1 MTVPTGSMDEIVAA
15 LRAEQ
20 DGLAD
25 LVGPLETAELAR
37 DSRCAGWSLAD
48 VLVHLGQT
56 NELAVASVNGA
67 FGDAVASGPDTTG
80 AADVDEWAGAAVDAE
95 RPDDLGAARDRWLAS
110 ATAQAEAF
118 AGCDP
123 SARVQ
128 WVAGDLAARTLATTR
143 LSETWIHSNDISWG
157 LGVDVAPTDALFHIA
172 RLAHRTLPHA
182 FARAGREMIA
192 DVQFR
197 LGGPG
202 GDQWDIGEDGAP
214 TVLSGSAI
222 DLCEVAGQRRD
233 AADTDLRAEGP
244 DAEGVLELVRTFA

>member
-1 MTVPTGSMDEIVAA
+1 MTVPTGSMGEIVAA

-20 DGLAD
+20 DALAGL
-25 LVGPLETAELAR
+25 VRPMGTAELAR
-37 DSRCAGWSLAD
+37 DSRCPGWSIAD

-56 NELAVASVNGA
+56 NELAVASLNGA

-80 AADVDEWAGAAVDAE
+80 AADVDEWAGAAVVAE
-95 RPDDLGAARDRWLAS
+95 RPDDLAVARDRWLDS

-118 AGCDP
+118 SACDP

-143 LSETWIHSNDISWG
+143 LSETWIHSNDISWA

-182 FARAGREMIA
+182 FARSGREMSGE
-192 DVQFR
+192 VQFR
-197 LGGPG
+197 LIGPA
-202 GDQWDIGEDGAP
+202 GDQWTIGEDGAA
-214 TVLSGSAI
+214 TVVRGPAI
-222 DLCEVAGQRRD
+222 ELCEVAGQRR
-233 AADTDLRAEGP
+233 AAGDTDLRSEGP
-244 DAEGVLELVRTFA
+244 DADAALELVRTFA